1 MRPFGRDKLDSLYF
15 DYPKYD
21 APKLSKANKEKSVDV
36 VIVGAG
42 PIGLTAALTLERYG
56 ISSVIIDAKSTF
68 NDGSRAICIA
78 RQSFHIFDT
87 LDVVRQFTTKALGWT
102 KGRSFY
108 RGKQILEFEMPD
120 SENQK
125 YRPMYNLEQQ
135 YIEKFLHDEVVKK
148 PEIDMRWQSQ
158 LKELDI
164 NDDTTTLQITDPI
177 HSYQMGFSCRWCK

>member
-1 MRPFGRDKLDSLYF
+1 MRPLGRDELDSLYF
-15 DYPKYD
+15 DYPKYC
-21 APKLSKANKEKSVDV
+21 APKFSKEKKEISVDV

-56 ISSVIIDAKSTF
+56 ISSVIIEAKSTF

-87 LDVVRQFTTKALGWT
+87 LDVVKQFNAKALGWT

-135 YIEKFLHDEVVKK
+135 YIEKFLHDEVTKK
-148 PEIDMRWQSQ
+148 PKIDMRWQSQ
-158 LKELDI
+158 LESIEII
-164 NDDTTTLQITDPI
+164 NETATLQ
-177 HSYQMGFSCRWCK
+177 